1 MFKGSIPALITPFK
15 NGEIDWPAFENFIE
29 WQIEQGSHGLV
40 PCGTTGE
47 SPTLTHEEH
56 NQVIERCIAVA
67 AGRVPVI
74 AGTGS
79 NSTREAIELTR
90 HAKEAGADAALII
103 TPYYNKPSQEGMYQH
118 YKAINDAVDIPIIL
132 YNVPGRCVVDMSV
145 ETVARLAKLPN
156 IAGIKDAT
164 ADLSRPAATRA
175 LTGDDFCQLS
185 GEDDSVIEF
194 LKQGGVGVISV
205 VANLAP
211 KESAAVH
218 NAWME
223 GAHEK
228 AEKLFDK
235 LRPLADALFC
245 ETSPGPAK
253 YGASKLGLC
262 QNELRLPMIPATE
275 AAQAKMDAAIA
286 HAGLLDGNAGAAK
299 AHG

>member
-132 YNVPGRCVVDMSV
+132 YNVPWTPSLEKQLGRHVSG
-145 ETVARLAKLPN
+145 VAR
-156 IAGIKDAT
+156 
-164 ADLSRPAATRA
+164 
-175 LTGDDFCQLS
+175 DDDVPSTDRGRHGHLRIQPR
-185 GEDDSVIEF
+185 
-194 LKQGGVGVISV
+194 QGM
-205 VANLAP
+205 L
-211 KESAAVH
+211 
-218 NAWME
+218 
-223 GAHEK
+223 
-228 AEKLFDK
+228 
-235 LRPLADALFC
+235 
-245 ETSPGPAK
+245 
-253 YGASKLGLC
+253 
-262 QNELRLPMIPATE
+262 
-275 AAQAKMDAAIA
+275 
-286 HAGLLDGNAGAAK
+286 
-299 AHG
+299 